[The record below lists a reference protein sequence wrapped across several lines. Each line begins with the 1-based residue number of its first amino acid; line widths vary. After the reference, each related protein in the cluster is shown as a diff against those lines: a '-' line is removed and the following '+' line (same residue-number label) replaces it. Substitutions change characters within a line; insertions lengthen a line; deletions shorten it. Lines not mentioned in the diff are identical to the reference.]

1 MNLSSDIGSVCVLI
15 TKQECCLLNITF
27 MWTSNILVPAPK
39 RAIALRSANSLG
51 SRWSFESALT
61 YSWTLQMVVV
71 TWRTLEADSF
81 SWDTE
86 VWRWLTIEVSMVAR
100 DIDLEHWA
108 IPSTK
113 MSVQQF
119 RNRASWVSYLQE
131 GKNCNIYTSTCCA
144 ILSVL
149 PQTHMTF
156 WFSSLTVT

>member
-1 MNLSSDIGSVCVLI
+1 MALS
-15 TKQECCLLNITF
+15 
-27 MWTSNILVPAPK
+27 
-39 RAIALRSANSLG
+39 SANSLG

-119 RNRASWVSYLQE
+119 RNRAS
-131 GKNCNIYTSTCCA
+131 
-144 ILSVL
+144 
-149 PQTHMTF
+149 
-156 WFSSLTVT
+156 